1 MTQTIAASKEKRRTK
16 HKLKGVLALFYIFFG
31 ITICALAFYYRKI
44 LANLHDQFEW
54 QSQLEVELDSAS
66 RLRPRSKSNELGE
79 KESFPTCAILLFG
92 LPRAFKDF
100 VLPSLEKNVIGP
112 NARYG
117 CDYFVHY
124 YQQDSE
130 ESGRSGN
137 GGVIR
142 SEDIFL
148 LKDSV
153 TKVHQAYNQKKDSTN
168 VSFPNVAFV
177 SDTNETFWKA
187 RGKEIQHYR
196 TAKNEDGQYAFFPYA
211 ERTYE
216 YPRTLDNI
224 VKQWHSI
231 NSVWEAMENYSIG
244 ANTNRNNSDLK
255 RFQYRRVAAMRN
267 DVIFLTP
274 IDIYNIPVAVKNA
287 SATVS
292 QRSKSDFSTNAAAVI
307 PNFAK
312 WPVNDRLIYGP
323 YSAVKIWASQ
333 RFARIEDYSKDT
345 SAIPGMVMHSETF
358 LNASI
363 LQTIKE
369 TQVDANQS
377 LEVFEDEW
385 MCFLRVRADGA
396 IWIEDCDATKSN
408 YGGGY
413 PGGMPIYLKLLNEF
427 LPNKGRGCKK
437 RRLKDKVRKIVEL
450 ACPKQELQKKQGH
463 AKNSSIRISSKYH

>member
-1 MTQTIAASKEKRRTK
+1 MTQTIAASKGKRRTGF
-16 HKLKGVLALFYIFFG
+16 KLKGVLSLLYVFFG
-31 ITICALAFYYRKI
+31 ITICALAFSYQKI
-44 LANLHDQFEW
+44 LANLHDQLDW
-54 QSQLEVELDSAS
+54 QSQLELEFNSPS
-66 RLRPRSKSNELGE
+66 RLKSRSQSNELGE
-79 KESFPTCAILLFG
+79 KDPFPKKQPTCAILLFG

-148 LKDSV
+148 LEDSV
-153 TKVHQAYNQKKDSTN
+153 AKVHQVYNQKNNSTS
-168 VSFPNVAFV
+168 VSIPTVTFV
-177 SDTNETFWKA
+177 SDTNETFWKS
-187 RGKEIQHYR
+187 RWKEIQHYR
-196 TAKNEDGQYAFFPYA
+196 TAKNEDGQYAFFPYG

-216 YPRTLDNI
+216 YPGTLDNI

-231 NSVWEAMENYSIG
+231 NSVWEAMEKSSTR
-244 ANTNRNNSDLK
+244 ASTNRDPK

-287 SATVS
+287 SAAAEV
-292 QRSKSDFSTNAAAVI
+292 RSKGDFSNNTAAVI

-333 RFARIEDYSKDT
+333 RFARIEDYSKDP

-369 TQVDANQS
+369 TQVHTNQN
-377 LEVFEDEW
+377 LQVLEDEW

-413 PGGMPIYLKLLNEF
+413 PGGMAVYLKLLNEF
-427 LPNKGRGCKK
+427 LPNKGKGCKK
-437 RRLKDKVRKIVEL
+437 RRLKDKVRKILEL
-450 ACPKQELQKKQGH
+450 ACPK
-463 AKNSSIRISSKYH
+463 